1 MMYGADVTDSQCMRA
16 AEEVELMDDLN
27 SLIPSDLLD
36 EVTQM
41 YPPETMTKASSQS
54 MMRYYAIPQT
64 QPEFDE
70 FYADILGLP
79 LPATSEIQD
88 NFDRKQPTTPDKR
101 CSEGLGQPVF
111 QSTPKQER
119 HSPVAPNAPKKPK
132 VVRKQRT
139 DSTNK
144 YEKWPLGRLRTEF
157 VNRFQP
163 PSQKRLSDRSFM
175 AMALHEY
182 DMRNGQKNVVA
193 GGKTSNPDC
202 LEPKGDILMRLFS
215 DDDEDGLCDRCN
227 LPRNWLHVCPSIH
240 PPKPPTQS
248 IST

>member
-1 MMYGADVTDSQCMRA
+1 MQA
-16 AEEVELMDDLN
+16 AEEAELMEDLN

-41 YPPETMTKASSQS
+41 YPPETMTGASSQS
-54 MMRYYAIPQT
+54 MMRYYGIPQT

-70 FYADILGLP
+70 FYAELLGLPSIP

-88 NFDRKQPTTPDKR
+88 NLVQKEPTTPDKR

-132 VVRKQRT
+132 VVKKQRT
-139 DSTNK
+139 GIMNK
-144 YEKWPLGRLRTEF
+144 YEKWPLGRLKTEF

-175 AMALHEY
+175 AVALHEY
-182 DMRNGQKNVVA
+182 DMRHGQTNAVA
-193 GGKTSNPDC
+193 KGKTSNQEC

-215 DDDEDGLCDRCN
+215 DDEDGFCERCN

-240 PPKPPTQS
+240 PPKPPSQS